1 MKVAT
6 VVKSLKQTRRA
17 RAREAAHAPRPTPI
31 SAQPQVMRVWSLL
44 LPPETGRR

>member
-6 VVKSLKQTRRA
+6 VVKSLKQARRV
-17 RAREAAHAPRPTPI
+17 RGSDSAPRPTPI

-44 LPPETGRR
+44 LPPGVGRR